1 MTPDLVIFDCD
12 GVLIDSEMIYARVDA
27 DELTAAG
34 CAITPE
40 DVVRRF
46 AGHTTADML
55 RILGTESGIDLSTDF
70 AAMLREKVE
79 AALKAELGPVVG
91 IDALLETMHMPRC
104 VASNTPLERLRWCL
118 AHTGLLRHFE
128 PNIFS
133 ASQVARPK
141 PAPDL
146 FLHAAAQFGA
156 SPGRCLVIEDSVTGV
171 RAARA
176 AGMPALGLLAGSHCW
191 PELGDQLI
199 AAGATGIARSCDE
212 VAGRLSDGR

>member
-1 MTPDLVIFDCD
+1 VKPDLVIFDCD

-27 DELTAAG
+27 EELTAAG
-34 CAITPE
+34 CPITPA

-46 AGHTTADML
+46 TGHTTADML
-55 RILGTESGIDLSTDF
+55 RILGAESGIDLSTGF
-70 AAMLREKVE
+70 AAMLRQKVE

-91 IDALLETMHMPRC
+91 IDALLDNMHIPRC

-128 PNIFS
+128 PNVFS
-133 ASQVARPK
+133 ASQVERPK

-156 SPGRCLVIEDSVTGV
+156 RPERCLVIEDSATGV
-171 RAARA
+171 RAAVA

-191 PELGDQLI
+191 PELGDQLR
-199 AAGATGIARSCDE
+199 AAGAMDIARSCEE
-212 VAGRLSDGR
+212 VAARLA